1 MPDPQTQAIATPDNN
16 LNALLYKSEMEKTF
30 IDKILDR
37 QDYGRLQEIMK
48 KEDLTSD
55 DLSELL
61 YLVAGIGV
69 KLANYSEWDR
79 YLLGKFYAWIR
90 DFVTLCNEIVEY
102 KNDAEDS
109 EKGLITGQVI
119 NQELITVLARI
130 KKYNVHNTKFL
141 TDVFMYLSN
150 STLSVTGVGFDTLTK
165 ARFEYAYDQQEP
177 SYKQPE
183 KQSGVNL
190 FWKGK

>member
-1 MPDPQTQAIATPDNN
+1 MPDPSTSQPVYDST
-16 LNALLYKSEMEKTF
+16 LNTLLYKSEMEKTF
-30 IDKILDR
+30 VDKVLDR
-37 QDYGRLQEIMK
+37 QDYGRLQELMK
-48 KEDLTSD
+48 KEDLESE

-61 YLVAGIGV
+61 YLIGGIGV

-102 KNDAEDS
+102 KKDAENP
-109 EKGLITGQVI
+109 EKGLIVGQEI
-119 NQELITVLARI
+119 NLQLITVLARI

-141 TDVFMYLSN
+141 TDVFLYLSN

-165 ARFEYAYDQQEP
+165 SRFEYAYDQP
-177 SYKQPE
+177 DSAYKQPE
-183 KQSGVNL
+183 SKSGMNI
-190 FWKGK
+190 FMKGK